1 MHNELVLKKGKG
13 ELVISRRPGEFQ
25 VIDFAPCSICYE
37 WMNLKY
43 IDKHHKNTH
52 SETQVETSKRSAMDS
67 TKLQSRKVIQLNADR
82 EAGRVRV
89 EEKDSLVGQ
98 VLEIMTRDEVKIV
111 AQGDELICALG
122 ESWMRRNYGNKKA
135 KYYASQHIR
144 LMAKFLIHLRK
155 LDSPE
160 NEVQTQ
166 SLWDFLVPSKYD
178 LVVAAAVQLA
188 FPYMDDIEDLRS
200 PSNAIKIK
208 YDILKVINEKWARIQ
223 IRETPDPDEAHS
235 CDTFMRLMNIKWT
248 ERVTKMAR
256 TVLVQRSF
264 NKEVE
269 IPSPDD
275 IKTLTEH
282 ICKELPILN
291 LQNYV
296 ESTYKRAVVLCQA
309 RLVLYNKR
317 RSGEIDYIR

>member
-1 MHNELVLKKGKG
+1 M
-13 ELVISRRPGEFQ
+13 R
-25 VIDFAPCSICYE
+25 
-37 WMNLKY
+37 
-43 IDKHHKNTH
+43 
-52 SETQVETSKRSAMDS
+52 KR
-67 TKLQSRKVIQLNADR
+67 TVWL
-82 EAGRVRV
+82 
-89 EEKDSLVGQ
+89 
-98 VLEIMTRDEVKIV
+98 TRDEVKIV

-135 KYYASQHIR
+135 KYYASQHMR
-144 LMAKFLIHLRK
+144 RMAKFLIHLRK

-178 LVVAAAVQLA
+178 LVVAAAVQLT
-188 FPYMDDIEDLRS
+188 FPYMDDIENLRS
-200 PSNAIKIK
+200 PSI
-208 YDILKVINEKWARIQ
+208 KVINEKWARIQ

-235 CDTFMRLMNIKWT
+235 CDTFLRLMNIKWT

-264 NKEVE
+264 IKEVE

-317 RSGEIDYIR
+317 RSGEIDW